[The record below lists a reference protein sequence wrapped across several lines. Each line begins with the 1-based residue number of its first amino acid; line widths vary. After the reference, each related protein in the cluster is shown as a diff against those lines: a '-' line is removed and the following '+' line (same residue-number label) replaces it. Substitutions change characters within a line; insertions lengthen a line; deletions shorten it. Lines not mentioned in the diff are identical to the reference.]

1 MNTRSVT
8 GDSGM
13 MEELP
18 KKCWHIP
25 DSVLQFRVIPILG
38 WQAKEV
44 SRCMLALNNFLLV
57 SDHWLT
63 DKYNRLQELE
73 VWLFV
78 QAVWYEVRHHSG
90 HLALPVR
97 GSVASSSS
105 LQPWKGPISVCS
117 PLALATL
124 HSKRKPFL
132 KVLLLVLPRVPCHLG
147 DWHHFYSIT
156 IYRKLRFMCLGSS
169 KRRSKR
175 SQTREEMNLP
185 PLCDVLHSV
194 VRDPGMETDI
204 SSRPASPCHTGKW
217 AAEQLG
223 S

>member
-1 MNTRSVT
+1 MEIYFLIWKNINIGCKFITYSKFLKAQTECVSCDLEINTRSVT

-25 DSVLQFRVIPILG
+25 DSILQFSVIPILG

-44 SRCMLALNNFLLV
+44 RRCMLALNNFLLV

-90 HLALPVR
+90 HLALPVK
-97 GSVASSSS
+97 GSAAPSSS

-117 PLALATL
+117 TLALATL

-132 KVLLLVLPRVPCHLG
+132 KGPPPC
-147 DWHHFYSIT
+147 
-156 IYRKLRFMCLGSS
+156 
-169 KRRSKR
+169 
-175 SQTREEMNLP
+175 P
-185 PLCDVLHSV
+185 P
-194 VRDPGMETDI
+194 
-204 SSRPASPCHTGKW
+204 
-217 AAEQLG
+217 
-223 S
+223 